1 MPNGAASEDAS
12 SSKLDL
18 LSIDFTQEK
27 KRDRKLMD
35 IATIIIALIT
45 GLVGGAAGYFYH
57 RNYYLKL
64 SGKKLKSAEIEAE
77 EVIARAEAKSK
88 ELEVQSKEE
97 AIRLRD
103 ETEKEILRKRQEFER
118 QEARLQKRLESLDKR
133 LENIEKKERNLNRR
147 QSQVDKRANE
157 IERLNEERLAELERI
172 SGMTRDEAKELLI
185 EMVEVEARQDMA
197 RVIRQ
202 VEADIKEEADRK
214 ARQIIVLAMQRIAS
228 DQVSETTVSAVPLP
242 ADDMKGRI
250 IGRQGR
256 NIRAFENA
264 TGVDVIVDD
273 TPEAIILTG
282 FDPVR
287 REVARIA
294 MSRLVNDGRIHPAR
308 IEKLVEKAR
317 EEVNK
322 TIQEEGERAAY
333 EAGVHRLHPDL
344 IKLLGRLKFRTSYG
358 QNQHM
363 HAIEASRLAVIIA
376 NELGAD
382 VEVCREGALLH
393 DIGKAVDHEIE
404 GPHALIGADIAKR
417 CGANPKVINCIAS
430 HHHEVEQE
438 SLEAVIVEIAD
449 AISGARPGARRE
461 SLENYVKRIKA
472 LEEVANSFEGVE
484 ETFAIQAGREIRII
498 VRPEEV
504 DDYAAIK
511 MSKDIARK
519 VEESLEYPGQIKV
532 TVVRETRAIDYAK

>member
-1 MPNGAASEDAS
+1 
-12 SSKLDL
+12 
-18 LSIDFTQEK
+18 
-27 KRDRKLMD
+27 MD
-35 IATIIIALIT
+35 IFVILIDSIIS
-45 GLVGGAAGYFYH
+45 LVIGAAAGYYYC
-57 RNYYLKL
+57 RNL
-64 SGKKLKSAEIEAE
+64 SSRKMKD
-77 EVIARAEAKSK
+77 AEAQAEDIIAKAEARSK
-88 ELEVQSKEE
+88 EMEVQAKEQ
-97 AIRLRD
+97 ALRLRN
-103 ETEKEILRKRQEFER
+103 EAEKEIQRKRQEIER
-118 QEARLQKRLESLDKR
+118 QEERVQKRQESLDIR
-133 LENIEKKERNLNRR
+133 LENVDRKERNLNKR
-147 QSQVDKRANE
+147 QSQIDKRANE
-157 IERLNEERLAELERI
+157 LEKLNEERLAELERV
-172 SGMTRDEAKELLI
+172 SSMTQEEAKQELLKAV
-185 EMVEVEARQDMA
+185 EMEARQDMA

-214 ARQIIVLAMQRIAS
+214 ARNIITLAMQRIAS
-228 DQVSETTVSAVPLP
+228 EQVSETTVSAVPLP
-242 ADDMKGRI
+242 SDDMKGRI

-294 MSRLVNDGRIHPAR
+294 MSQLITDGRIHPAR

-317 EEVNK
+317 EQVNK

-333 EAGVHRLHPDL
+333 EAGVHRLHPDI
-344 IKLLGRLKFRTSYG
+344 IKLLGRLKYRTSYG
-358 QNQHM
+358 QNQHA

-376 NELGAD
+376 NEVGAD
-382 VEVCREGALLH
+382 VNICREGALLH
-393 DIGKAVDHEIE
+393 DIGKAVDHEVE
-404 GPHALIGADIAKR
+404 GPHAIIGADIAKR
-417 CGANPKVINCIAS
+417 CGVNPKVINCIAS

-438 SLEAVIVEIAD
+438 SLEAVIVEVAD

-461 SLENYVKRIKA
+461 SLENYVKRLKA
-472 LEEVANSFEGVE
+472 LEDIANAFPGVE
-484 ETFAIQAGREIRII
+484 ETFAIQAGREIRIL

-511 MSKDIARK
+511 MSKDIARQ

-532 TVVRETRAIDYAK
+532 TVIRETRAVDYAK